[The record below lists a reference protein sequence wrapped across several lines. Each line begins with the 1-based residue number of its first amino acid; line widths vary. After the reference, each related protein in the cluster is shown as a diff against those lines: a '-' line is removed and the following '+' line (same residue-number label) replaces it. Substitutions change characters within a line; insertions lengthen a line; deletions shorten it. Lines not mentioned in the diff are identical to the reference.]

1 MNKSHSFSIYLLKQ
15 GYDASN
21 ALKEG
26 HNLKNLV
33 DASNLPL
40 NASLFV
46 LNNPSRE
53 PWWKGYFG
61 INITL
66 TQASQGALIFI
77 PVGGRCFVLS
87 FGHVFHNLNESSYEY
102 DFGLRVTLNS
112 VDPNKLKSTDI
123 LEPGAARR
131 QRTQVPVD
139 SDLTYFDFDHDSS
152 ILKSLTGKIKEEHKE
167 LFKHA
172 TGASNLVLST
182 AVGPDGLI
190 ALCEKLLVLYESDT
204 FKTIFP
210 DIQNIVPVRD
220 PSLIA
225 KLNEKLLEA
234 FRNKSENLYLTVPE
248 LISYQANVWASFS
261 GSGASLIYDDVY
273 LDRYYDYL
281 EQNGKSNEIGID
293 NLKNHWLLLTDAE
306 GTPYEHYSLFKC
318 LIFDTSLDQSSEVYH
333 LCEGN
338 WYKVETKY
346 VTKLKGFLDPLCI
359 DLMLPDYNHKSE
371 SDYNNAVANE
381 IAMFICLDKTNI
393 SPEGQTQIEPCD
405 LYTVAK
411 EYAVFYH
418 IKVSTMSAQ
427 LSHLFNQGTNSIELL
442 KLDHQAL
449 ENLKQLIQKK
459 VEEGMLN
466 TFIAPFDDKKYHII
480 FGIVTHKDKSKKSDN
495 LPLFSRI
502 TLNRTMK
509 ELQLMDVQANFGF
522 VSSISKGTGKKK
534 QRKKKEAQQA
544 YEQI

>member
-1 MNKSHSFSIYLLKQ
+1 MSKSHSFSIYLLKQ

-21 ALKEG
+21 ALKDEHKLETWG
-26 HNLKNLV
+26 

-40 NASLFV
+40 GASLFV
-46 LNNPSRE
+46 LDNPLRE

-61 INITL
+61 INKTL
-66 TQASQGALIFI
+66 TQASKGALIFI

-190 ALCEKLLVLYESDT
+190 VLCEKLLVLYESDT

-210 DIQNIVPVRD
+210 DIQNIMPVRD

-261 GSGASLIYDDVY
+261 GAGASFIYDDVY

-293 NLKNHWLLLTDAE
+293 NLKNHCLQLTDEE

-318 LIFDTSLDQSSEVYH
+318 LIFDTPLDQSDEVYH

-346 VTKLKGFLDPLCI
+346 VTKLKSFLDPLCI
-359 DLMLPDYNHKSE
+359 DLLLPDYNHERE
-371 SDYNNAVANE
+371 SDYNNAVANDD
-381 IAMFICLDKTNI
+381 AMFICLDKTNI
-393 SPEGQTQIEPCD
+393 SPAGQTQVEPCD
-405 LYTVAK
+405 LYTVVN

-418 IKVSTMSAQ
+418 IKISTMSAQ
-427 LSHLFNQGTNSIELL
+427 LSHLFNQGTNAIELL
-442 KLDHQAL
+442 KLEQQAR
-449 ENLKQLIQKK
+449 ENLEDLIKK
-459 VEEGMLN
+459 NVVARMLT
-466 TFIAPFDDKKYHII
+466 TFMAPLADKKYHII

-502 TLNRTMK
+502 TLNRNMK
-509 ELQLMDVQANFGF
+509 ALRLMDVQANFGF
-522 VSSISKGTGKKK
+522 VSRSPKSTGKKK
-534 QRKKKEAQQA
+534 QRKKKDTPQA
-544 YEQI
+544 YE